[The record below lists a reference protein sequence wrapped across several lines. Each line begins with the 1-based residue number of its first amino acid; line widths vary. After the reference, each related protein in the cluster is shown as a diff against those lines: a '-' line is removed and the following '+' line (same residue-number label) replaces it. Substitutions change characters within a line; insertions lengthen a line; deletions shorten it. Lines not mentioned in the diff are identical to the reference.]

1 MKGANTNI
9 CTKHTHTQTL
19 THPQQKPEHN
29 RRAHN
34 EYAMWERVC
43 VPVCLEP
50 FALDLFASRAVLS

>member
-9 CTKHTHTQTL
+9 CTKH

-34 EYAMWERVC
+34 EYAMCVWER
-43 VPVCLEP
+43 VCLEP

>member
-34 EYAMWERVC
+34 EYAMCVWGNVC
-43 VPVCLEP
+43 
-50 FALDLFASRAVLS
+50 A